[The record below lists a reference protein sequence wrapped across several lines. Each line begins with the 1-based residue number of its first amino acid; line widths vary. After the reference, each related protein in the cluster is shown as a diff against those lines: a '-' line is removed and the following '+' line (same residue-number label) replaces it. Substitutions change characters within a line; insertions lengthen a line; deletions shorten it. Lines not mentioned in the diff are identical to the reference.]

1 MEGWLSPEGEFLEE
15 VPFVGTPVRGPAV
28 MREKLIAAS
37 EKYALRLGYAKLTL
51 EDGILVAKGGKRSII
66 KEFAEKKGLW
76 YRHDKS

>member
-1 MEGWLSPEGEFLEE
+1 
-15 VPFVGTPVRGPAV
+15 

-51 EDGILVAKGGKRSII
+51 EDGILVAKGGDRSVI